1 MKELISQLIK
11 EGYLKSPQII
21 DAFREIKRSDFVP
34 EEMKI
39 GRDKDFA
46 DRYNAPLPIGFG
58 QTISQPLTV
67 AFMLELLQPEKGHN
81 ILEIGSGSGWQTAML
96 CQIIGSEG
104 FVHAIEF
111 IPELKEFGEDNVG
124 KYKFDN
130 VKFICGDGSKGLAD
144 QAPFDR
150 IIAAASAKE
159 KIPQAWKEQ
168 LKINGRLVAP
178 AGNSIW
184 LVIKK
189 GPKKFEEK
197 EYPGFAFVPLVS
209 K

>member
-1 MKELISQLIK
+1 MNKLTNQLIK
-11 EGYLKSPQII
+11 EKYLKSSQVIS
-21 DAFREIKRSDFVP
+21 AFRKIKRSDFVP
-34 EEMKI
+34 EKTRTEH
-39 GRDKDFA
+39 GEDFINT
-46 DRYNAPLPIGFG
+46 YNAPLPIGFG

-96 CQIIGSEG
+96 CQIVGSKG
-104 FVHAIEF
+104 FIHAIEF
-111 IPELKEFGEDNVG
+111 VPELKEFGENNVG
-124 KYKFDN
+124 KYKFNN
-130 VKFICGDGSKGLAD
+130 VEFICGDGSKGLAT

-150 IIAAASAKE
+150 IIAAASAEE

-184 LVIKK
+184 LIIKK
-189 GPKKFEEK
+189 GEKKFEEK
-197 EYPGFAFVPLVS
+197 EYPGFAFVPLVGE
-209 K
+209 